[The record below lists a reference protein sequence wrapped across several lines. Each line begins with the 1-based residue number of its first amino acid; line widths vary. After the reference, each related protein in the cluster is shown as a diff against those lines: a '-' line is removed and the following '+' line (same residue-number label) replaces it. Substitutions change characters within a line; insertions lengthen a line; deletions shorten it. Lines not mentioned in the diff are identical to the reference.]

1 MADVKAPQNPTT
13 GSEPPTPYIDKS
25 GCPFEC
31 CTYRDWTA
39 NVEESLR
46 NSVRVSFLGVLRET
60 SSAQFASN
68 VTRGFV
74 VPWHGEVESK
84 KRQVRG
90 PETGGHMRVRLMAL
104 FAGIVV
110 LASCVAAKKKE
121 KQVLPDTVLRAQ
133 TVFVVI
139 QPDAKEPLTEPNANL
154 KAQKAVEE
162 ALIKWGKFRL
172 AVDTTADIVIS
183 VEKGTGKAM
192 SPTISGGPV
201 DSRPVDVEGDASQ
214 IRIVG
219 QKGRPDTT
227 SIPPNDPV
235 PNARTQTG
243 NPDPNARDVLRL
255 FIGGAVEY
263 PLDYAPVWMYSR
275 KDALKGPE
283 MAAVAELKKVFEES
297 EGVAAEREKQKQQPP
312 QAKNTY

>member
-1 MADVKAPQNPTT
+1 
-13 GSEPPTPYIDKS
+13 
-25 GCPFEC
+25 
-31 CTYRDWTA
+31 
-39 NVEESLR
+39 
-46 NSVRVSFLGVLRET
+46 
-60 SSAQFASN
+60 
-68 VTRGFV
+68 
-74 VPWHGEVESK
+74 
-84 KRQVRG
+84 
-90 PETGGHMRVRLMAL
+90 MRVRLIAL

-139 QPDAKEPLTEPNANL
+139 QPDAKEPLTEANANL

-162 ALIKWGKFRL
+162 ALMKWGKFRL
-172 AVDTTADIVIS
+172 ALDTTTADVIIS
-183 VEKGTGKAM
+183 VQKGTGKAM

-214 IRIVG
+214 IRIMG
-219 QKGRPDTT
+219 QKGHPPDAT
-227 SIPPNDPV
+227 STSNPGAQDSRV
-235 PNARTQTG
+235 HTGTQAG
-243 NPDPNARDVLRL
+243 GSEDVLRL

-263 PLDYAPVWMYSR
+263 PLEYAPVWMYSR

-297 EGVAAEREKQKQQPP
+297 ERIAAEREKQKQQLAGKKTP
-312 QAKNTY
+312 

>member
-1 MADVKAPQNPTT
+1 MQ
-13 GSEPPTPYIDKS
+13 
-25 GCPFEC
+25 
-31 CTYRDWTA
+31 
-39 NVEESLR
+39 
-46 NSVRVSFLGVLRET
+46 VRVL
-60 SSAQFASN
+60 
-68 VTRGFV
+68 
-74 VPWHGEVESK
+74 
-84 KRQVRG
+84 
-90 PETGGHMRVRLMAL
+90 AL

-162 ALIKWGKFRL
+162 ALMKWGKFRL
-172 AVDTTADIVIS
+172 ALDTTTADIVIS
-183 VEKGTGKAM
+183 VQKGTGKAM

-219 QKGRPDTT
+219 QKGHPDTT
-227 SIPPNDPV
+227 SISTNDPN
-235 PNARTQTG
+235 PNARAQTG
-243 NPDPNARDVLRL
+243 TQAGGSEDVLRL

-263 PLDYAPVWMYSR
+263 PLDYPPVWMYSR

-297 EGVAAEREKQKQQPP
+297 ERVAAEKQKQQQQ
-312 QAKNTY
+312 QAKTAH

>member
-1 MADVKAPQNPTT
+1 MQ
-13 GSEPPTPYIDKS
+13 
-25 GCPFEC
+25 
-31 CTYRDWTA
+31 
-39 NVEESLR
+39 
-46 NSVRVSFLGVLRET
+46 VRVL
-60 SSAQFASN
+60 
-68 VTRGFV
+68 
-74 VPWHGEVESK
+74 
-84 KRQVRG
+84 
-90 PETGGHMRVRLMAL
+90 AL

-139 QPDAKEPLTEPNANL
+139 QPDAKEQLTEPNANL

-162 ALIKWGKFRL
+162 ALMKWGKFRL
-172 AVDTTADIVIS
+172 ALDTTTADIIIS
-183 VEKGTGKAM
+183 VQKGTGKAM

-214 IRIVG
+214 IRIMG
-219 QKGRPDTT
+219 QKGHPDTT
-227 SIPPNDPV
+227 SISTNDPN
-235 PNARTQTG
+235 PNARAQTG
-243 NPDPNARDVLRL
+243 TQAGGAEDVLRL

-297 EGVAAEREKQKQQPP
+297 ERVAAEREKQKQQQQ
-312 QAKNTY
+312 QAKNAH